1 MNPNETL
8 LHAYPALAGREMDLE
23 DMDLPVSIYNGLK
36 RRGIYT
42 LAQLLALTPGELPD
56 CFWKRKEASCA
67 VVQDKLAGLAAE
79 DGEP

>member
-36 RRGIYT
+36 RRGIHT
-42 LAQLLALTPGELPD
+42 LAQLLALTPGELSG